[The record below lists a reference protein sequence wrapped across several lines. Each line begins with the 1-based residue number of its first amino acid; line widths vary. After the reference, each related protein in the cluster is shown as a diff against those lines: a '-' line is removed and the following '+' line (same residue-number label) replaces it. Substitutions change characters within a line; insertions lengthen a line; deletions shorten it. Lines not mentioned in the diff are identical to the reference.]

1 MDEKKRLTLLSL
13 PLLQGISALD
23 MSHILLEEVNT
34 QEVTL
39 NDGDILVSQGDVCQH
54 LIFLVEGTL
63 EATTVYHH
71 KSYSFVE
78 FLIGPL
84 VIEPDILYGIQRHFQ
99 SSYAAMGSCRL
110 LLIPKGDVN
119 RKLFKIDVFRLNYL
133 NLLSTLA
140 VRRREYA
147 LPLPTPDL
155 KARVSNFFARHS
167 MQASGRMIFNIRMRD
182 MAQYLD
188 ASRVLIS
195 NALHQLEDEGLLVLN
210 RTYIEIPLV
219 ERLNRQENEYV

>member
-1 MDEKKRLTLLSL
+1 MDEKKRFTLLSL
-13 PLLQGISALD
+13 PLLQGMSALD
-23 MSHILLEEVNT
+23 MSQIMLEEVNT

-39 NDGDILVSQGDVCQH
+39 KDGDCLVNQGTVCQH
-54 LIFLVEGTL
+54 LTFLVEGMIQ
-63 EATTVYHH
+63 ATTVYYH

-78 FLIGPL
+78 FLTGPL

-99 SSYAAMGSCRL
+99 STYVAVGSCRL
-110 LLIPKGDVN
+110 LLIPKDDVN

-167 MQASGRMIFNIRMRD
+167 MQANGRMIFNIRMSD

-195 NALHQLEDEGLLVLN
+195 NVLHQLEDEGLLVLDRN
-210 RTYIEIPLV
+210 YIEIPLV
-219 ERLNRQENEYV
+219 EKLNQ